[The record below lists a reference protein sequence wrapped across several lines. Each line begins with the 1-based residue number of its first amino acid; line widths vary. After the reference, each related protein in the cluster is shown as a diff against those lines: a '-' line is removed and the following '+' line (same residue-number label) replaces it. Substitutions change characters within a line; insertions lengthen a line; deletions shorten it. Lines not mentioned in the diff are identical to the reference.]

1 MLKFLRRWRSG
12 RRESLQRKYKVR
24 RGTGIT
30 HATHAISNP
39 KYPLSESVTKNLLKL
54 YLNDVGLLTGILYG
68 NNVRPVLNDMRS
80 INLGSVY
87 ENAVAQELAS
97 HGYKLFY
104 YDNRSKGE
112 VDFLIDD
119 HNTISVLPVEV
130 KSGKDYTK
138 HSALDNF
145 MRVPDYHISSAL
157 VLNYLCPCV

>member
-1 MLKFLRRWRSG
+1 
-12 RRESLQRKYKVR
+12 
-24 RGTGIT
+24 
-30 HATHAISNP
+30 
-39 KYPLSESVTKNLLKL
+39 
-54 YLNDVGLLTGILYG
+54 LNDVGLLTGILYG

-87 ENAVAQELAS
+87 ENVVAQELAS

-145 MRVPDYHISSAL
+145 MKVPDYHVSSAM
-157 VLNYLCPCV
+157 VLNDDREIKVVNNVTYAPVYNVMFLSAKEQDPEDLIF